1 MDNIFIENQI
11 DAVIHF
17 AGFKAVSESG
27 AKFLEY
33 HENNMNS
40 TFVLVDV
47 MRFYGCKN
55 ISLSSSATFYDD
67 SAMISISV
75 QRGIV
80 LIHTARL
87 SI

>member
-55 ISLSSSATFYDD
+55 IILSSSASLLAFSLSC
-67 SAMISISV
+67 SAKSISV
-75 QRGIV
+75 F
-80 LIHTARL
+80 L
-87 SI
+87 